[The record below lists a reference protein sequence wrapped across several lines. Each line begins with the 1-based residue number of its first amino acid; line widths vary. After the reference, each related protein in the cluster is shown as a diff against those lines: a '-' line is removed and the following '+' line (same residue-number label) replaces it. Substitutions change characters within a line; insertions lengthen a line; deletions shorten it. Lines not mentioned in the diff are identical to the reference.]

1 MRKRVRKLLVTGGL
15 LALSVTLFGAH
26 RYEKDEV
33 TATPTLADLSH
44 VDLSPAGSNEGRMLL
59 YSHALARLNERLAH
73 YPDDYEASLLK
84 GIIDFKSG
92 RLREAR
98 RQLASL
104 IRRVPK
110 FHLAY
115 LVQGDLLLAQT
126 QTVTDFGGTPLLAG
140 LEKPDD
146 KALEQLRAE
155 AEARLNAYLDTLPQ
169 NRIPRA
175 LLALGRTVKT
185 ALVVDK
191 QSHRLYVYRR
201 EGDGQPPHLVGDF
214 YVSTGKL
221 SGDKSSSGDMRTPEG
236 VYFLT
241 RHIPNSALPEKYGS
255 GAYPL
260 DYPNELDAHEGKTG
274 EGIWLHGTDNA
285 FYSRPPQDSEGCVVL
300 PNIDLDHVGAGQPHA
315 VEGIHD
321 RNGIGQFLGGGGLE
335 AGEPVHRDDFHGVA
349 PGCGTVGEPGL
360 ERLLGAAFDH
370 VQQPGWAGAVADAG
384 QVDDHGDVLVAVAS
398 VPPHVFVDPDD
409 LHAVEPAGIVDQDA
423 LAFGKDRVVGGVP
436 RDRQPLG
443 TQRRRRVLGRER
455 IGHEVDADADDQP
468 VDPSITAHLRFEQ
481 DAGELAAGQQDI
493 VRPFEAERRVWHEI
507 EASFA
512 HGKRRR
518 KAELRRG
525 FRLRRRPQHDRRIE
539 ISRRRSPHLALPAA
553 ALRLLQRPDERSLG
567 GACAC
572 QRLGLVVGAAETLI
586 TAQRI
591 ERGKR
596 DRCPIPKRRRTSVR
610 DRRRPA

>member
-201 EGDGQPPHLVGDF
+201 EGDGQPPHLVRDF

-260 DYPNELDAHEGKTG
+260 DYPNELDAHEAKTG
-274 EGIWLHGTDNA
+274 EGIWLQGTDNA
-285 FYSRPPQDSEGCVVL
+285 SYSRPPQDSEGCVVL
-300 PNIDLDHVGAGQPHA
+300 PNIDLDHVGAYIHPGVTPLVITAKVDWIDKA
-315 VEGIHD
+315 VWLKQRD
-321 RNGIGQFLGGGGLE
+321 SLE
-335 AGEPVHRDDFHGVA
+335 AALQSWARDWASGDVDKYLSHYA
-349 PGCGTVGEPGL
+349 PGFWSPGYDYQ
-360 ERLLGAAFDH
+360 RWVARKR
-370 VQQPGWAGAVADAG
+370 AVAQAKHYQQVKLSDISLLAYPKAAAG
-384 QVDDHGDVLVAVAS
+384 GRDMVVVDLEQHYRSNNFSSDIDKRLYLVNE
-398 VPPHVFVDPDD
+398 D
-409 LHAVEPAGIVDQDA
+409 G
-423 LAFGKDRVVGGVP
+423 RW
-436 RDRQPLG
+436 
-443 TQRRRRVLGRER
+443 RVLYEGN
-455 IGHEVDADADDQP
+455 Q
-468 VDPSITAHLRFEQ
+468 
-481 DAGELAAGQQDI
+481 
-493 VRPFEAERRVWHEI
+493 
-507 EASFA
+507 
-512 HGKRRR
+512 
-518 KAELRRG
+518 
-525 FRLRRRPQHDRRIE
+525 
-539 ISRRRSPHLALPAA
+539 
-553 ALRLLQRPDERSLG
+553 
-567 GACAC
+567 
-572 QRLGLVVGAAETLI
+572 
-586 TAQRI
+586 
-591 ERGKR
+591 
-596 DRCPIPKRRRTSVR
+596 
-610 DRRRPA
+610 